1 MKKLYTTLMVLLLAA
16 VVPTLFVSCDWDD
29 DDEIAYTLE
38 GTWRGDMEVYSS
50 WNGRIYDATRTEIT
64 FLRDPYTYSSGDG
77 YWVDFYS
84 GAPWDYVAN
93 HITWRVDFGDIV
105 VWFREEGTTVRIRD
119 YRLNNDHFRGWL
131 QDGENDVKFDLIH
144 ISSPNWSYYDHWGY
158 DSWYDD
164 RYWARTRTAADDD
177 SAAVTEKP
185 IRHIGK

>member
-1 MKKLYTTLMVLLLAA
+1 MKKIYTLLAIMLTCA
-16 VVPTLFVSCDWDD
+16 LTSCDWLTE
-29 DDEIAYTLE
+29 DEDIAYTLE
-38 GTWRGDMEVYSS
+38 GTWQGEMYIKSTWGSRTYNSTYSEV
-50 WNGRIYDATRTEIT
+50 T
-64 FLRDPYTYSSGDG
+64 FLKDPYRYSNGDG
-77 YWVDFYS
+77 YWVDYYS
-84 GAPWDYVAN
+84 DAPWDYVAN

-164 RYWARTRTAADDD
+164 RYWARTRTANDDD
-177 SAAVTEKP
+177 STAATEKP
-185 IRHIGK
+185 VRHIGK